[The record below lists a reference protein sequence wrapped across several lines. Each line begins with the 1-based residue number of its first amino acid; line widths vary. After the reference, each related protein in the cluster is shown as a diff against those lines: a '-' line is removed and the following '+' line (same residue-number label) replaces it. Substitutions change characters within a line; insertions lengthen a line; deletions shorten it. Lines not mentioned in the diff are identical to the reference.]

1 MAYKLR
7 ETFSVEKVVKI
18 ILKGIFIMKKTSI
31 LLSLLLILLIF
42 STEKLFACDIT
53 FEPSA
58 VKVNSNN
65 TTSVTV
71 TVELAHKNCPKEL
84 GDINFDYTGV
94 KLIKKGE
101 WKQVSKRVFEI
112 VLDIKLTDSQGSI
125 RIWRKCDKE
134 GISEGIIK
142 VSK

>member
-1 MAYKLR
+1 MMGTDYKYGIEIGVDIVYRKLQ
-7 ETFSVEKVVKI
+7 
-18 ILKGIFIMKKTSI
+18 ILEGNFRMKKMKI

-65 TTSVTV
+65 MTSVTV

-84 GDINFDYTGV
+84 GDINFDYTGI

-101 WKQVSKRVFEI
+101 WK
-112 VLDIKLTDSQGSI
+112 
-125 RIWRKCDKE
+125 
-134 GISEGIIK
+134 
-142 VSK
+142 